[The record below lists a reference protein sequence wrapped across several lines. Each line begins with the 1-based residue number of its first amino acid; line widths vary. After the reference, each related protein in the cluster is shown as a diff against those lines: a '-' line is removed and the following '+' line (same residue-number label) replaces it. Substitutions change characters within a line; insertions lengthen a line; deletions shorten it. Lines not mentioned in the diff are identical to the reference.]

1 MSETFN
7 IKRGDTS
14 PALLWEL
21 EDPETNLIGATVV
34 FNMKRARDGVL
45 VIDRGAAEIV
55 AGAERPTLRY
65 NWQSD
70 DTEQVGMHEAE
81 FEITYADQSVETTPN
96 ATNIVVRVVAD
107 LG

>member
-21 EDPETNLIGATVV
+21 DDPTINLDGATVV
-34 FNMKRARDGVL
+34 FNMKRARDGQL
-45 VIDRGAAEIV
+45 VIDRGAAEVV
-55 AGAERPTLRY
+55 AAADRPTLRY
-65 NWQSD
+65 NWQAG
-70 DTEQVGMHEAE
+70 DTDAADLYEAE
-81 FEITYADQSVETTPN
+81 FEMTFADSAVETTPN
-96 ATNIVVRVVAD
+96 ASNIVIRIGMD

>member
-21 EDPETNLIGATVV
+21 EDPTINLEGASVV
-34 FNMKRARDGVL
+34 FNMRRHRDNVL

-55 AGAERPTLRY
+55 ADAERPTLRY
-65 NWQSD
+65 NWQAG
-70 DTEQVGMHEAE
+70 DTAQVDMHEAE